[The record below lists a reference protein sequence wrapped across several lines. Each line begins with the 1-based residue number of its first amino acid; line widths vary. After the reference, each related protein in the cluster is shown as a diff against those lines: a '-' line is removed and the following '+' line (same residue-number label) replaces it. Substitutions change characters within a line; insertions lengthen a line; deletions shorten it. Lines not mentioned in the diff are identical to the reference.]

1 MDDLEERILRFC
13 RDDKDKMLIIEG
25 DAGSGKSTLAAM
37 LCFEEKKHSHQIIE
51 TAPDGSSPL
60 AISPSLLA
68 GRPLLTIRLRDLEIT
83 GNPEFKLG
91 QSILSHLKILNK
103 KELDKQ
109 FSRAVFLLDGFDELC
124 MMIEDV
130 CDRENMLSQLC
141 SWLLG
146 DYKLILTSRPKYIHV
161 ERLSDAFSFSMI
173 SLQHFNPRKREEWLN
188 RYRKLIT
195 KDSGAVDE
203 KVAQYILSMDEDS
216 VSNLCDT
223 PMTLYLLIGSKAN
236 FELTKNEWALY
247 RHIFTVAVVNTPY
260 AGQLGGSSHPMGSN
274 KSRMLYWITEE
285 IAYKMYCA
293 DESPEDQSTI
303 QTEDGQFLVT
313 GKTVTRIIEKLLKD
327 RQFYESAVQAG
338 LKDVNSFDLQRIHAL
353 CCYWRSGSTDGPV
366 EFYHNNIRDFFLC
379 EKIRRELNWLYQ
391 ESGSDEAK
399 TDRMAQRLVN
409 LFKYGKINE
418 TVCRFLGAYARDA
431 VSTQQRTEFPLREKE
446 HPLLPTLYQKL
457 LTNGLLYDGL
467 GVNNHGEA
475 IMNILRNTAIVYRN
489 VYEPILEKEEKIHW
503 WNDVMAVNRSG
514 MMRYF
519 FICFVGEIGS
529 RSDLHFANLYRA
541 VMCNADLHS
550 ADLTFANLQFADLSW
565 ANLREAN
572 LREAD
577 LQRAD
582 LSYADLHGADL
593 RGATSPI
600 GGFLSDSQDEQI
612 AEWKSLEIPGLKF

>member
-1 MDDLEERILRFC
+1 M
-13 RDDKDKMLIIEG
+13 G
-25 DAGSGKSTLAAM
+25 TL
-37 LCFEEKKHSHQIIE
+37 
-51 TAPDGSSPL
+51 
-60 AISPSLLA
+60 SLY
-68 GRPLLTIRLRDLEIT
+68 
-83 GNPEFKLG
+83 
-91 QSILSHLKILNK
+91 
-103 KELDKQ
+103 
-109 FSRAVFLLDGFDELC
+109 FSD
-124 MMIEDV
+124 
-130 CDRENMLSQLC
+130 
-141 SWLLG
+141 
-146 DYKLILTSRPKYIHV
+146 
-161 ERLSDAFSFSMI
+161 
-173 SLQHFNPRKREEWLN
+173 
-188 RYRKLIT
+188 
-195 KDSGAVDE
+195 
-203 KVAQYILSMDEDS
+203 
-216 VSNLCDT
+216 
-223 PMTLYLLIGSKAN
+223 
-236 FELTKNEWALY
+236 
-247 RHIFTVAVVNTPY
+247 AVVNTPY
-260 AGQLGGSSHPMGSN
+260 TEQADDTRPIHPMGAEIGGL
-274 KSRMLYWITEE
+274 LYWITEE
-285 IAYKMYCA
+285 IAYQMYCVG
-293 DESPEDQSTI
+293 ETPEEQSTI

-313 GKTVTRIIEKLLKD
+313 GETVEKIINDLFDDEQFCKAAKQANLKK
-327 RQFYESAVQAG
+327 A
-338 LKDVNSFDLQRIHAL
+338 NSFDLQRIHAL
-353 CCYWRSGSTDGPV
+353 CCYWCSGTTDGPV

-391 ESGSDEAK
+391 ESGSDEVK

-418 TVCRFLGAYARDA
+418 TVCRFLGAYACDA

-457 LTNGLLYDGL
+457 LTNGHLYDGL

-475 IMNILRNTAIVYRN
+475 IMNILRSTAIVYRK

-572 LREAD
+572 LREAH

-593 RGATSPI
+593 RGATSPF